1 MTNNKNN
8 SIKKGFTLI
17 EIVIVLA
24 IAALIMVI
32 VFLAV
37 QGAQRGQRDQ
47 ARKDYANQGLAKI
60 QEFAGNNGGS
70 AAGISVATFGAY
82 MGNRTINGQAP
93 TITIPAAPP
102 ANNTTCTRT
111 APAEVVQITGAAV
124 STTNQVAVC
133 LESNVFY
140 VARVQ

>member
-1 MTNNKNN
+1 MTDKKM
-8 SIKKGFTLI
+8 KKGFTLI

-24 IAALIMVI
+24 IAALIMVV

-47 ARKDYANQGLAKI
+47 ARKDYANQGLAKV
-60 QEFAGNNGGS
+60 QEFAGNNGGDAS
-70 AAGISVATFGAY
+70 GITVANFQAY

-93 TITIPAAPP
+93 TITLAAP
-102 ANNTTCTRT
+102 ANNAGCTRT
-111 APAEVVQITGAAV
+111 APAEVVNVNGAAA
-124 STTNQVAVC
+124 SANNQVAVC